1 MQNIL
6 TITCHSLVFRNHLMK
21 KILLLFVLAAHLV
34 WGQMP
39 DISNAWL
46 NNSKPYTGTIGDK
59 GQELK
64 LKISTSE
71 QNKKN
76 DQEYFVSGYSLVD
89 TNYAKFE
96 GKITILKY
104 KDSKKQGTVFGEYEW
119 AEENKGKHSGLFKGK
134 FVYNFKWNRKTE
146 KIEGEYIELTGD
158 WKSYDGTL
166 DFKTRLKNQ

>member
-1 MQNIL
+1 MNK
-6 TITCHSLVFRNHLMK
+6 LVFFF
-21 KILLLFVLAAHLV
+21 ILATHLV

-39 DISNAWL
+39 DISNVWL
-46 NNSKPYTGTIGDK
+46 NNSKPYIGTIGSK

-64 LKISTSE
+64 LKINTSE

-89 TNYAKFE
+89 TNYTRFE

-104 KDSKKQGTVFGEYEW
+104 KDAKRQGTVFGEYEL

-134 FVYNFKWNRKTE
+134 FVYNLKWNKKTE
-146 KIEGEYIELTGD
+146 KVEGQYIELTGD
-158 WKSYDGTL
+158 WRSYDGTL